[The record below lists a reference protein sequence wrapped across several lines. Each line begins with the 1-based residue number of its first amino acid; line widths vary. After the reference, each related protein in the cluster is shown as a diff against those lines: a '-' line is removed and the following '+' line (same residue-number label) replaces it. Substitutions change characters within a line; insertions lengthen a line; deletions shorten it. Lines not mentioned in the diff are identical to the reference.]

1 MTFIYDRFW
10 FDHGSR
16 LTGVWLWPW
25 QGDADHDDLVALVS
39 QVYLGDGQDGAL
51 EADFLCS
58 HLPWAFGGIHGV
70 GPEGDPWLIAI
81 QVAPAA
87 ASELAGRDDSWWPL
101 EDGLE
106 RALSHNPEATSGS
119 RHILTRQLLTRA
131 YVGAHVDPEDITG
144 WTMTELIT
152 GLLAECAY
160 VPLREIVA
168 GRITGCAFP
177 DVPHECA
184 HDVFRDVLAAWA
196 RGQLK
201 DRVPEEAPYELE
213 VTSDTVEDGSAD
225 GDEETERWFAE
236 SLLDL
241 PATGRVWPRRRLKK
255 WSTHRL
261 KLQAVEEGWS
271 ARKARK
277 ASRKAAIDYLS
288 RPHPQGHDSIA

>member
-25 QGDADHDDLVALVS
+25 HGDPDHDDLVALVS

-58 HLPWAFGGIHGV
+58 HLPWTFGGIHGV
-70 GPEGDPWLIAI
+70 GPEGDPWLIVI
-81 QVAPAA
+81 QLVPAA
-87 ASELAGRDDSWWPL
+87 ASAVAGRDNSWWPV

-106 RALSHNPEATSGS
+106 RALSHNPDATSGS

-131 YVGAHVDPEDITG
+131 YVGAHVDQEDIAD
-144 WTMTELIT
+144 WTTTELIT

-160 VPLREIVA
+160 VSLREIVA
-168 GRITGCAFP
+168 GKVTGCAFP
-177 DVPHECA
+177 DAFHECE

-196 RGQLK
+196 RGLLA
-201 DRVPEEAPYELE
+201 DRIPEEAPYELE
-213 VTSDTVEDGSAD
+213 VISDAVEDHSAD
-225 GDEETERWFAE
+225 SDEVTERWFVE
-236 SLLDL
+236 SLLDV
-241 PATGRVWPRRRLKK
+241 PATGRVWPRRRLRK

-261 KLQAVEEGWS
+261 KLQAVEQGWS
-271 ARKARK
+271 AGNARK
-277 ASRKAAIDYLS
+277 ASRKATIKYLS
-288 RPHPQGHDSIA
+288 GARRRSDSSVA